1 MRSRS
6 FLFSLD
12 IDASQLTWACRRNEH
27 VTQETLEFC
36 VQHKGNSVAPQQK
49 LNQWCMV
56 CHHNLWFQCGTIILF
71 FCFKRQVCFSILQQ
85 KISNGKI
92 SVKLTNVIDDQRS
105 IIVKGHLYL
114 I

>member
-36 VQHKGNSVAPQQK
+36 VQHKGIFRSPTTEIKSVA
-49 LNQWCMV
+49 
-56 CHHNLWFQCGTIILF
+56 CGL
-71 FCFKRQVCFSILQQ
+71 SP
-85 KISNGKI
+85 
-92 SVKLTNVIDDQRS
+92 
-105 IIVKGHLYL
+105 
-114 I
+114 

>member
-12 IDASQLTWACRRNEH
+12 IDASQLTWACGRNEH

-56 CHHNLWFQCGTIILF
+56 CHHNLWFQCGTHHTFLLF
-71 FCFKRQVCFSILQQ
+71 STSSTSSQE
-85 KISNGKI
+85 
-92 SVKLTNVIDDQRS
+92 
-105 IIVKGHLYL
+105 
-114 I
+114 